1 MTSKHLLIIWLA
13 LLPALLSGC
22 ASFGRG
28 VTEAIMDRQSED
40 TRQCWI
46 EGREFDGLDRLF
58 AQGDGDSVRRH
69 G

>member
-1 MTSKHLLIIWLA
+1 LLIIWLA

-46 EGREFDGLDRLF
+46 EGREFDASAAIPRVIRSICKM
-58 AQGDGDSVRRH
+58 A
-69 G
+69 